1 MAKQNIVSSETYQK
15 LQAELDYLKT
25 TKRSEYQAA
34 IKKAREYGDLS
45 ENSEYDEAM
54 AEQAEVESKI
64 ANLEAMLSNT
74 VILDDEKLGTNT
86 VSVGNIVEVHCIDNG
101 KDYTYTIVG
110 TAKDADPVKGK
121 ITDDCP
127 LGKAFMGQKRGVQV
141 IVETPGGVRRF
152 TIIDISKP
160 SKEKADD

>member
-74 VILDDEKLGTNT
+74 VILDDEKLGTDT

-101 KDYTYTIVG
+101 QDYTYRIVG
-110 TAKDADPVKGK
+110 TSAEANPAERI

-127 LGKAFMGQKRGVQV
+127 LGKGFLNQ
-141 IVETPGGVRRF
+141 
-152 TIIDISKP
+152 
-160 SKEKADD
+160 